1 MLVGVLAGGASLA
14 WCSANG
20 ESGGVWPAVVTLLG
34 SAAVY
39 LVFSQPRNRKFFPL
53 VPLGIL
59 FSVFAASQLR
69 DSSGDGL
76 GAHVEQVHR
85 HAAGLE
91 FHPSLL
97 SPMSGRPALF
107 SMAVFPAAGFSLES
121 GKWVHF
127 ALALAGGLMLGAA
140 VHEITGSRPGSLVAA
155 LMAILQPALLY
166 QAATFYQDGILVGA
180 VTIFF
185 ASILRFFSAPGWRT
199 AMSLL
204 LALVTVA
211 WAKKTGL
218 VQAAWM
224 ALLLPPAFFF
234 LRRSMVPFRSFL
246 GAVLVISPILALT
259 LLSWPMPRENQKVL
273 NGFLQ
278 LVRPLVDARGLDPGG
293 SGGIHGGCGE
303 VSPHA
308 PVMYWKRNFTA
319 SKRGEDGRGIKPP
332 FWFTRPELDVFSDLT
347 PDLRFGGYGP
357 LYPTAFF
364 LSMTPGLW
372 LLVAGS
378 RRQAGWM
385 WILAA
390 CLFLI
395 PLTPSWWA
403 RWFPQGWW
411 IPLAAC
417 VGFLCGAPDW
427 RAKFKWVGWLAR
439 LGLLALGL
447 NSLLIFVFTAKG
459 YFEAEA
465 IIRRQLAF
473 LKTLPA
479 PLEIETGHFTATRFW
494 LDQEKIPYRQKEIP
508 ADAVSLVMYRTTL
521 KIQLSEGDLER
532 LQRDPDHFRS
542 LQKHK
547 LLNLPRPS
555 QPSA

>member
-1 MLVGVLAGGASLA
+1 M
-14 WCSANG
+14 
-20 ESGGVWPAVVTLLG
+20 
-34 SAAVY
+34 
-39 LVFSQPRNRKFFPL
+39 FSPTSPRTC
-53 VPLGIL
+53 V
-59 FSVFAASQLR
+59 SV
-69 DSSGDGL
+69 DTD
-76 GAHVEQVHR
+76 
-85 HAAGLE
+85 
-91 FHPSLL
+91 
-97 SPMSGRPALF
+97 
-107 SMAVFPAAGFSLES
+107 
-121 GKWVHF
+121 
-127 ALALAGGLMLGAA
+127 
-140 VHEITGSRPGSLVAA
+140 
-155 LMAILQPALLY
+155 
-166 QAATFYQDGILVGA
+166 
-180 VTIFF
+180 
-185 ASILRFFSAPGWRT
+185 
-199 AMSLL
+199 
-204 LALVTVA
+204 
-211 WAKKTGL
+211 
-218 VQAAWM
+218 
-224 ALLLPPAFFF
+224 
-234 LRRSMVPFRSFL
+234 
-246 GAVLVISPILALT
+246 
-259 LLSWPMPRENQKVL
+259 
-273 NGFLQ
+273 
-278 LVRPLVDARGLDPGG
+278 
-293 SGGIHGGCGE
+293 
-303 VSPHA
+303 
-308 PVMYWKRNFTA
+308 
-319 SKRGEDGRGIKPP
+319 
-332 FWFTRPELDVFSDLT
+332 
-347 PDLRFGGYGP
+347 
-357 LYPTAFF
+357 LYPTAVF
-364 LSMTPGLW
+364 LSMVPGLW

-417 VGFLCGAPDW
+417 AGFLCGAPDW

-439 LGLLALGL
+439 FGLLALGL

-494 LDQEKIPYRQKEIP
+494 LNQEKIPYRQKEIP